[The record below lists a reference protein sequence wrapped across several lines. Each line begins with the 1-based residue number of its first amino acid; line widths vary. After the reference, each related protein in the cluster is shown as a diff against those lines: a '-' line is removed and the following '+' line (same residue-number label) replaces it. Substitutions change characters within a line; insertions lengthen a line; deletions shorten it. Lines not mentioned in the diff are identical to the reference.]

1 MKKTDPIEQA
11 LNAIGDLRSKNDPK
25 EAAVQLRGFLRDR
38 SNLVIAKAAKVVGE
52 LRLSLVPELTAAFDR
67 MMTNPQKLDKR
78 CAAITEII
86 TALYELDYTEP
97 EVYRRGIRHVQ
108 KEASFGPPVDTAT
121 KLRGICAQG
130 LLRTHSAD
138 AMSLVVDLLADPEP
152 AARLGAIRALAL
164 NGGEAGALLLRFKAL
179 VGDED
184 LEVTA
189 EGFSALMSCAP
200 EQTLSFVARYMDS
213 EDEAITEAAI
223 WALGQSRRPAAVEA
237 LKDKWERTVDRSAR
251 KALVGALAASRLQE
265 AIDFL
270 GSQLQSTDLATAG
283 EILGALS
290 NYGSNEAV
298 RQSVTS
304 AVEERGD
311 RGLTALFHQYFPLK

>member
-1 MKKTDPIEQA
+1 MRKTDPIEQA

-164 NGGEAGALLLRFKAL
+164 NGGEAGALLL
-179 VGDED
+179 
-184 LEVTA
+184 
-189 EGFSALMSCAP
+189 
-200 EQTLSFVARYMDS
+200 
-213 EDEAITEAAI
+213 
-223 WALGQSRRPAAVEA
+223 SRRPAAVEA

-270 GSQLQSTDLATAG
+270 GSQLQNTDLATAG